1 MSHLFALF
9 RRLVKRPVVS
19 PPSLPLLE
27 HVRTLE
33 ATDWLQASLTTFA
46 ESVASFL
53 PGTFEAYAR
62 LYHPW
67 QSNDG
72 TSVPPPTWREIAAT
86 AGADLN
92 DPIACNSLIWSA
104 QDRACVDVGPLPR
117 VAIDPLVEYL
127 RLATT
132 TPERCFF
139 AVWEGFGG
147 SVVPAGLEP
156 KLELP
161 HRRYHVFAGP
171 IEGARTSYAAVSFHH
186 QFHQSANLWWPAD
199 HAWCVATE
207 VDHGWTYIG
216 APWSCIHAIL
226 SDSRFEAV
234 ETSATAPW

>member
-1 MSHLFALF
+1 MVLYDAMKLTGD
-9 RRLVKRPVVS
+9 RRSVS
-19 PPSLPLLE
+19 PPLLPLLE
-27 HVRTLE
+27 HVSTLE
-33 ATDWLQASLTTFA
+33 ATDWLRASLTTFA
-46 ESVASFL
+46 ESVASLL

-67 QSNDG
+67 QTNDG
-72 TSVPPPTWREIAAT
+72 TSVPLPTWREIAAG
-86 AGADLN
+86 AGADLD
-92 DPIACNSLIWSA
+92 DPVACDSLIWSA
-104 QDRACVDVGPLPR
+104 QDRACVGICVDVGSLPR

-127 RLATT
+127 RSATT
-132 TPERCFF
+132 TPARCFF

-147 SVVPAGLEP
+147 SAVPEGLEP

-171 IEGARTSYAAVSFHH
+171 IEGARTTYASVSFH
-186 QFHQSANLWWPAD
+186 HQSANLWWPAD

-216 APWSCIHAIL
+216 APRSCIRAIL

-234 ETSATAPW
+234 ETTATAPW